1 MHIYAK
7 FWECT
12 FVHILVL
19 HVCAYFLHMIHAYVL
34 FHLWV
39 RAKFTPAR
47 RRAQPDMLGFV
58 PQASAKL
65 RDFRLRLV
73 LMSSHCPGGGKHG
86 PVPQGFKHQ
95 ILNYARFVRVAR
107 IQEPPSLAHC
117 PGLSPWIRDGRPPTP
132 RLGRLGVSS
141 HSFIRISAYTTL
153 MSHDIA
159 RPSCIRAAG
168 FCLRAPVTVYHD
180 SPSTFP
186 IKNVKLLVTVK
197 RNAGISSWSF

>member
-1 MHIYAK
+1 M
-7 FWECT
+7 
-12 FVHILVL
+12 
-19 HVCAYFLHMIHAYVL
+19 
-34 FHLWV
+34 
-39 RAKFTPAR
+39 PAR

-65 RDFRLRLV
+65 KDFRLRLV
-73 LMSSHCPGGGKHG
+73 LMSSHCPGGGKYG
-86 PVPQGFKHQ
+86 PVPHGFKYP
-95 ILNYARFVRVAR
+95 ILNYVRLS
-107 IQEPPSLAHC
+107 ESPEFKSLQAWLTAQASHC
-117 PGLSPWIRDGRPPTP
+117 DGRPPTP

-141 HSFIRISAYTTL
+141 HSFIWILANTTL

-159 RPSCIRAAG
+159 RPSCCRAAG